1 MSDNIISIEGGTF
14 PSNTKLYVKRGSKTL
29 LTFWNKARNNKS
41 TFIPY
46 DKSTDEEILSPIFN
60 IAPTTPTTA
69 SVKIEN
75 WCDGYT
81 YLYNGEAIAQ
91 QEFNYTKLKPELTQK
106 LTLVV
111 SKDDV
116 HYDVNGSFTTQSLLP
131 RIEEWTSTA
140 SSISVTGAY
149 TENDAKVVGHSIQI
163 GNNKVVDGNE
173 CFASGLNS
181 GRSYTVLYN
190 IVVDYGGEETATYT
204 GTREIYTKMFQA
216 SIAQPKVVSEGNVI
230 VSASTNLDEEETN
243 VGFEWRCTD
252 WTYEFPSNTGT
263 AYLYDSMIEGY
274 IKNLNT
280 SKLWKC
286 RPYYLSD
293 SGVYHYGDWMGID
306 PTNTSYFEPTV
317 HTYSKVTI
325 KGNTALIRGYALSGT
340 DEVKV
345 QGFKYWRTRGGS
357 GHQHKVVAVPSN
369 ALTVELS
376 NKQQTLATTLSNLEY
391 DSEYC
396 CVAFVTT
403 TDGNT
408 FYGEEQKFITGEA
421 PSEIECVETES
432 DTDESLIEVAR
443 YNVNGQKIDAP
454 QKGINIIRFSDG
466 TTKSVY
472 VK

>member
-1 MSDNIISIEGGTF
+1 MEIANDAFKSDNVYVEA
-14 PSNTKLYVKRGSKTL
+14 NTCGL
-29 LTFWNKARNNKS
+29 LTLWKNGY
-41 TFIPY
+41 TPY
-46 DKSTDEEILSPIFN
+46 KLDTDE
-60 IAPTTPTTA
+60 
-69 SVKIEN
+69 K
-75 WCDGYT
+75 
-81 YLYNGEAIAQ
+81 
-91 QEFNYTKLKPELTQK
+91 
-106 LTLVV
+106 
-111 SKDDV
+111 
-116 HYDVNGSFTTQSLLP
+116 LLP
-131 RIEEWTSTA
+131 PTIEYSMTA
-140 SSISVTGAY
+140 SSISATGSY
-149 TENDAKVVGHSIQI
+149 VEGTVNVVNQSIQMADNELI
-163 GNNKVVDGNE
+163 DGNE
-173 CFASGLNS
+173 VFVSGLNP
-181 GRSYTVLYN
+181 GQSYIVKYN
-190 IVVDYGGEETATYT
+190 IEVDYGGEETATYT
-204 GTREIYTKMFQA
+204 KTEYIYTKGFQA
-216 SIAQPKVVSEGNVI
+216 KMAQPKVVSEGNVI
-230 VSASTNLDEEETN
+230 VSATTNLDDEETN

-252 WTYEFPSNTGT
+252 WTNEFPSNTGT
-263 AYLYDSMIEGY
+263 AYLYEDIIEGY

-293 SGVYHYGDWMGID
+293 SGVYHYGNWMGID

-357 GHQHKVVAVPSN
+357 GHLNKVVAVPTD
-369 ALTVELS
+369 ALTVELN
-376 NKQQTLATTLSNLEY
+376 NKQQMLSTTLSDLEY

-454 QKGINIIRFSDG
+454 QKGVNIIRYSNG